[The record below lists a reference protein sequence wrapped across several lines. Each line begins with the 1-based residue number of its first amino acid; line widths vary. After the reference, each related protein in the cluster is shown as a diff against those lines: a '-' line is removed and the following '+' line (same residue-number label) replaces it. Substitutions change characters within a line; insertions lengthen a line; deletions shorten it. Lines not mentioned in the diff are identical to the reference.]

1 METIKVRE
9 LVRNPA
15 PGKSGVKTVAFVDR
29 AAIME
34 ELILFKEQKEV
45 KAYFAA
51 ENGKYIISPAL
62 IPDRRIPRIDERTG
76 EKFAV
81 YMSRETIFETGKQ
94 WMSEGRQNFANNMH
108 DGEQVDGI
116 SWFSAFF
123 SDENFVQ
130 NPKGYEHLPMGTWY
144 LMAEVNNPEI
154 LQKIKDQTYRGIS
167 IEGMFDMVYRSEMNE
182 EQLDAMCYDLVNE

>member
-1 METIKVRE
+1 METIEVRE
-9 LVRNPA
+9 LVINPA
-15 PGKSGVKTVAFVDR
+15 PGKSGVKTVAFVDK

-45 KAYFAA
+45 KAFFAA

-62 IPDRRIPRIDERTG
+62 IPDRRIPRIDEKTG

-81 YMSRETIFETGKQ
+81 FMSRETIFETGKQ
-94 WMSEGRQNFANNMH
+94 WMLEGRQNFANNMH
-108 DGEQVDGI
+108 DGMQVDGI
-116 SWFSAFF
+116 NWFSAFF

-130 NPKGYEHLPMGTWY
+130 NPKGYEHLPFGTWY

-154 LQKIKDQTYRGIS
+154 LQKIKDQTYTGIS
-167 IEGMFDMVYRSEMNE
+167 IEGMFDMVYRTEMNE
-182 EQLDAMCYDLVNE
+182 EQLDAMCYDLLSD